1 MKNSFKIIL
10 CFAFFTCFVESG
22 MAQKVYLAKG
32 YYLTKSGDSI
42 NGYFDLND
50 NQVRFSKQSSSVDMQ
65 VLTPF
70 NISKIYCQSGEQTIE
85 VLPFTVVAQRD
96 TEEIFIFSAIYGKI
110 NLYRGKD
117 KKNDELFLIS
127 CEDRPEIRR
136 INKYDPK
143 AFLFV
148 YFDKCDKLGSQKE
161 VAYTLPSL
169 LAAIKSLKACK
180 YAENEGVVKIN
191 KLDTKFSMG
200 INVGLLTD
208 KSSSTGWFEG
218 NYKIAPM
225 FLWGIAFKLNL
236 GNRFSI
242 GTGLNFSQRHWV
254 SDGAFMKESFERGR
268 QDPTVI
274 NFKDNV
280 ELKCKTI
287 ELPVEVSWRLYRSHR
302 KYMPII
308 SVGSSLFF
316 YNNLRIIQDFT
327 GNYYQIYPYSQ
338 FPPIDVRNPK
348 SSNAFVKNDYQLS
361 PFISL
366 SILKS
371 IGKHSFLR
379 VGIKSVWNSNATN
392 STGEYS
398 ISDRI
403 SYFDSKQI
411 GVFGEYTRAF

>member
-1 MKNSFKIIL
+1 MKNSTKIIL
-10 CFAFFTCFVESG
+10 FFAFFTCVVDRV

-32 YYLTKSGDSI
+32 YYLTKSRDSI

-50 NQVRFSKQSSSVDMQ
+50 NQVRFNKRASSAEML
-65 VLTPF
+65 VLMPS
-70 NISKIYCQSGEQTIE
+70 NVSKIYCQSGQQTIE
-85 VLPFTVVAQRD
+85 VLPYTFIAQRD
-96 TEEIFIFSAIYGKI
+96 TEEIFIFSLIYGKI
-110 NLYRGKD
+110 NLYRGKS
-117 KKNDELFLIS
+117 KNLDEHFFIS

-143 AFLFV
+143 AFLFA

-161 VAYTLPSL
+161 VVYTQPSL

-200 INVGLLTD
+200 INVGLLAD

-218 NYKIAPM
+218 NYKIAPIFSLGM
-225 FLWGIAFKLNL
+225 SLKLNL

-254 SDGAFMKESFERGR
+254 SDGAFIKESFERSK

-338 FPPIDVRNPK
+338 FPPIQVRNPK
-348 SSNAFVKNDYQLS
+348 SSSAFVKNDYQLS
-361 PFISL
+361 PFISF

-371 IGKHSFLR
+371 MSKHSFLR
-379 VGIKSVWNSNATN
+379 LGIKSVWNSHAIN

-398 ISDRI
+398 ISARI
-403 SYFDSKQI
+403 SYFDSTQI
-411 GVFGEYTRAF
+411 GVFGEYIRAF